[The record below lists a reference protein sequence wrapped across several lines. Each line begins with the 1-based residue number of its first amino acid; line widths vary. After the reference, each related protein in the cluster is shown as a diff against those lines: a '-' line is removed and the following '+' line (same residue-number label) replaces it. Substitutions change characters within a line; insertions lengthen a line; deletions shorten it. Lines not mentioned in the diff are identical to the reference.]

1 MDHNSFKSFAIQKKG
16 SKNCKF
22 TTRTLHI
29 RLNSSDWKGLTERQ
43 KSFSKSSDI
52 LLNLFF
58 IKKFV
63 IFYVNFG
70 KKNYIYMSGWILGT
84 RNGCFVLFFKHC
96 CQIPGETTSLID
108 SGTISTCRCFHL
120 HFHLHFATWTTQN
133 ADLICFLFEWL
144 SPEMRMWI
152 ITLWKQILYNHF
164 PQEQF
169 LTEKDTWSRC
179 EGKDTRVKWKSRSSP
194 QRLRRIYP
202 SGGKVSRKI
211 NGLNK
216 PGRMSHLSEGEL
228 HVEKYLSCESFD
240 KVVVKGTRFSKKLR
254 MYCLG
259 KAEWKCKSGD

>member
-1 MDHNSFKSFAIQKKG
+1 
-16 SKNCKF
+16 
-22 TTRTLHI
+22 
-29 RLNSSDWKGLTERQ
+29 
-43 KSFSKSSDI
+43 
-52 LLNLFF
+52 
-58 IKKFV
+58 
-63 IFYVNFG
+63 
-70 KKNYIYMSGWILGT
+70 MSGWILGT
-84 RNGCFVLFFKHC
+84 RDGCFVLFFKHC

-133 ADLICFLFEWL
+133 ADLISFLFEWL

-169 LTEKDTWSRC
+169 LTEKDTWSRW

>member
-1 MDHNSFKSFAIQKKG
+1 MA
-16 SKNCKF
+16 
-22 TTRTLHI
+22 
-29 RLNSSDWKGLTERQ
+29 
-43 KSFSKSSDI
+43 
-52 LLNLFF
+52 
-58 IKKFV
+58 
-63 IFYVNFG
+63 
-70 KKNYIYMSGWILGT
+70 
-84 RNGCFVLFFKHC
+84 VLF
-96 CQIPGETTSLID
+96 
-108 SGTISTCRCFHL
+108 
-120 HFHLHFATWTTQN
+120 
-133 ADLICFLFEWL
+133 CFLNIAVKYLGKPRHWLIVEQSVLADAFTYVILQLEPHKTQIWSVFFFEWL

-152 ITLWKQILYNHF
+152 ITLWKQTLYNHF

-240 KVVVKGTRFSKKLR
+240 KVVVKGTRFPKKLR
-254 MYCLG
+254 KYCLG